1 MCDEGVRARLAA
13 QHGTVAATPAGQR
26 ERKRK
31 QYDRKRSSAKR
42 KRSRANAPAAAVP
55 PTADA
60 QGCDRSGDGGGGD
73 ARAGGQAISPAHAR
87 CVTLLRAE
95 RSRVRSL
102 NRQRAKARER
112 VQRG

>member
-1 MCDEGVRARLAA
+1 MRVRLAA
-13 QHGTVAATPAGQR
+13 QRGPMVVAAAGQR

-31 QYDRKRSSAKR
+31 QYDRKLSSAKH
-42 KRSRANAPAAAVP
+42 KLSRANAPAAAIP

-87 CVTLLRAE
+87 CITLLREE
-95 RSRVRSL
+95 RSRVR
-102 NRQRAKARER
+102 
-112 VQRG
+112 